1 MKTTKPTPKK
11 KAQSKPKPKPK
22 EPKPRIEPKWDKPEK
37 FEDVPKTYLEQK
49 PKMKSSNQELMDT
62 LKKIHESDENLIKKN
77 RAEKIATFSITALV
91 IVLLFWLWSFSESK
105 NKINKMEA
113 AQENY
118 QFQVDSLNQVVGDLQ
133 ANLQTALDTLHN
145 NSSKIPE

>member
-11 KAQSKPKPKPK
+11 KAQSKPKSKPK

-37 FEDVPKTYLEQK
+37 FEDVPKTYLEPK
-49 PKMKSSNQELMDT
+49 PKIKSSNQELMDT

>member
-22 EPKPRIEPKWDKPEK
+22 EPKPQIEPKWDKPEK
-37 FEDVPKTYLEQK
+37 FEDVPKTYLEPK

-62 LKKIHESDENLIKKN
+62 LKKIHESDENIIKKN

-113 AQENY
+113 AQQNY

>member
-49 PKMKSSNQELMDT
+49 PKMKSNQELMDT
-62 LKKIHESDENLIKKN
+62 LNKIHESDENLIKKN

-113 AQENY
+113 AQESY

>member
-22 EPKPRIEPKWDKPEK
+22 QQKPQVEPKWGKPEK
-37 FEDVPKTYLEQK
+37 FEDVPKTYLEPK
-49 PKMKSSNQELMDT
+49 PKMKSNQELMDT
-62 LKKIHESDENLIKKN
+62 LNKIHKSDENLIKKN
-77 RAEKIATFSITALV
+77 RSEKIATFSITALV

-113 AQENY
+113 AQESY

>member
-1 MKTTKPTPKK
+1 MKNTKSTPKK
-11 KAQSKPKPKPK
+11 KAQSKPKQQPKPQ
-22 EPKPRIEPKWDKPEK
+22 IEPKWGKPEK
-37 FEDVPKTYLEQK
+37 FEDVPKTYLEPKQ
-49 PKMKSSNQELMDT
+49 KMKSSNQDLMDT
-62 LKKIHESDENLIKKN
+62 LNKIHESDENLIKKN

-91 IVLLFWLWSFSESK
+91 IVLLLWLWSFSESK
-105 NKINKMEA
+105 NKINKMVA

-145 NSSKIPE
+145 NSSKIP

>member
-1 MKTTKPTPKK
+1 
-11 KAQSKPKPKPK
+11 
-22 EPKPRIEPKWDKPEK
+22 
-37 FEDVPKTYLEQK
+37 
-49 PKMKSSNQELMDT
+49 
-62 LKKIHESDENLIKKN
+62 
-77 RAEKIATFSITALV
+77 
-91 IVLLFWLWSFSESK
+91 LLWLWSFSESK

-113 AQENY
+113 AQESY